1 MNQDHHR
8 ERQKRSRPADQLIM
22 KTIPRT
28 GEKVPAIGLGTYSVF
43 DVGPQEAERGPL
55 REVLRLFVM
64 TGGSLV
70 DSSPMYGQS
79 ESVVGMLSEELG
91 LQKRLFLATKV
102 WTTGREAGI
111 RQMSASFRLMRTNRI
126 DLMQVHNLADW
137 EVHFRTIREWKEQG
151 KVRYSGITHYTA
163 GAYSA
168 VERVMRKERPDFVQ
182 INYSPAS
189 READE
194 RILPL
199 AQDLGIAVIA
209 NRPLDTGRLFT
220 MVRSR
225 ALPAWAN
232 ELGCTNWSQ
241 FFLKFVISHPAITCA
256 IPATS
261 NPEHLRDNMR
271 ACVGSLPNAAERE
284 RMASYVERR

>member
-8 ERQKRSRPADQLIM
+8 ERKKGSRTADRLIL

-28 GEKVPAIGLGTYSVF
+28 GEKIPAIGLGTYAAF
-43 DVGPQEAERGPL
+43 DVGSSDEDRGPL
-55 REVLRLFVM
+55 REVLRLFVEI
-64 TGGSLV
+64 GGSLV
-70 DSSPMYGQS
+70 DSSPMYGRS
-79 ESVVGMLSEELG
+79 EAVVGDLARESG
-91 LQKRLFLATKV
+91 LRKRLFLATKV

-111 RQMSASFRLMRTNRI
+111 RQMNASLRLMRTGLI

-137 EVHFRTIREWKEQG
+137 EVHLGTIRERQEQG
-151 KVRYSGITHYTA
+151 KIRYSGITHYTA
-163 GAYSA
+163 AAYDA
-168 VERVMRKERPDFVQ
+168 VERVMRKERPDFIQ
-182 INYSPAS
+182 INYSLLS
-189 READE
+189 REAEE

-209 NRPLDTGRLFT
+209 NRPLDTGRLLT

-232 ELGCTNWSQ
+232 EFGCTSWSQ
-241 FFLKFVISHPAITCA
+241 YFLKFVISHPAITCA

-261 NPEHLRDNMR
+261 DPGHLRGNTL
-271 ACVGSLPNAAERE
+271 ACVGSLPDQAMRE
-284 RMASYVERR
+284 KMASELQKH